1 ALTAIYGRLRTTDD
15 VVANV
20 PRVGGSAEIRE
31 TRFETISDTVT
42 GFGDLSPQV
51 SLRWTAGVHNLMTY
65 ATGNIPVGVY
75 FAPLQYGHRTWRV
88 GRRCRLHL
96 FQRADGIRILGGG
109 GINLQL
115 PQSVHPVSER
125 RRCASRLGRVAVSDQ
140 AAPSRLG
147 GLPLQSSELRW
158 RARRP
163 SGLLPVARCRR
174 RRADRLYRSHG
185 GPRGKRERQSL

>member
-1 ALTAIYGRLRTTDD
+1 ARLIRIGRLTGSVEESVSAISRSPEDQAMITPSYTFATPVFGGQAAVALTAIYGRLRTTDD
-15 VVANV
+15 VVTNV

-109 GINLQL
+109 GNYIR
-115 PQSVHPVSER
+115 PPPSVHPR
-125 RRCASRLGRVAVSDQ
+125 TAAV
-140 AAPSRLG
+140 PSAH
-147 GLPLQSSELRW
+147 P
-158 RARRP
+158 
-163 SGLLPVARCRR
+163 
-174 RRADRLYRSHG
+174 
-185 GPRGKRERQSL
+185 